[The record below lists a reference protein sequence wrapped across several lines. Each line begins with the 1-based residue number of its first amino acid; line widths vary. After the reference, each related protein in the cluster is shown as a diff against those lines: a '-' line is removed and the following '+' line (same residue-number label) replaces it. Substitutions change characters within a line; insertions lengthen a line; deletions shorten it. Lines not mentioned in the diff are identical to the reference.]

1 GFSQD
6 DVNNRRRRR
15 YQAGKPSGSC
25 RTNALRTTRSTLA
38 ILRDDAAFLSLAENR
53 GAREYKRWIG
63 FSQDDVGNRRRR
75 KYQAGK
81 PHANALRTT
90 RSTLAILRDD
100 TVFIPLAENGST
112 RE

>member
-1 GFSQD
+1 MVRLSYRSPQD
-6 DVNNRRRRR
+6 
-15 YQAGKPSGSC
+15 GS
-25 RTNALRTTRSTLA
+25 
-38 ILRDDAAFLSLAENR
+38 
-53 GAREYKRWIG
+53 AREHHGWIG
-63 FSQDDVGNRRRR
+63 FSEGDVGNRRRR

-100 TVFIPLAENGST
+100 TAFIPLSESGSA